1 MTDPADFPANFPAD
15 PSADPDADA
24 QADAEAR
31 RNFYGR
37 VHGKTLRPTQKRAL
51 SQILPQLRL
60 PGISR
65 DDNPDRTGLDL
76 SALAGPPDGPV
87 WLEVGFGGGEH
98 MARMAAANPDVRL
111 IGAEPF
117 VNGIAMAIAQ
127 LGQTGAVNVSI
138 HPGDARDLLE
148 VLPPACLQK
157 VFLNYPDPWP
167 KTRHWRRRFVTPDH
181 LQPLARACA
190 PGAEFRV
197 ATDIPHYARQTL
209 REVPLAGFNLIGQGG
224 TPWDDWISTRYEKK
238 ALREGRV
245 PHYMTFRRAG
255 V

>member
-1 MTDPADFPANFPAD
+1 MNDETETE
-15 PSADPDADA
+15 
-24 QADAEAR
+24 AEAR

-51 SQILPQLRL
+51 AEDLPRLRL
-60 PGISR
+60 K
-65 DDNPDRTGLDL
+65 DVTQAENPERRPLDL
-76 SALAGPPDGPV
+76 SVLPGAPDGPV

-98 MARMAAANPDVRL
+98 LAHMAALYPGVRL
-111 IGAEPF
+111 IGCEPF

-127 LGQTGAVNVSI
+127 LSAVGARNVAI

-148 VLPPACLQK
+148 VLPPGCLSK

-190 PGAEFRV
+190 PAAEFRV
-197 ATDIPHYARQTL
+197 ATDIPHYVAQTR
-209 REVPLAGFNLIGQGG
+209 REVPRAGFAPVRDGDV
-224 TPWDDWISTRYEKK
+224 PWDDWLSTRYEKK
-238 ALREGRV
+238 ALREGRK
-245 PHYMTFRRAG
+245 PHYLTYTRHG
-255 V
+255 G